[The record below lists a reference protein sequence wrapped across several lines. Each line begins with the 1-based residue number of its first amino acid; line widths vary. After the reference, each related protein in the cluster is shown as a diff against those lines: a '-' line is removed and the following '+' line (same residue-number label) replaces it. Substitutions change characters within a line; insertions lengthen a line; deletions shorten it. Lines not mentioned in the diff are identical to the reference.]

1 MDNGA
6 GIRPERCPES
16 AYGDRPRGCRT
27 AAAASVVVASAVRLA
42 IISAVGTLVHQEH
55 GADREVEALRVRL
68 AELESLLIE
77 RLAEAERVKAGLES
91 FRVRY
96 RQEVG
101 LLHDQL
107 DKLELAIAE
116 AEVGELAKKLEDAGA
131 QADAPRPETTTTSQ
145 PRFTSDAVR
154 KLFREVAK
162 IIHPDRALDQHA
174 RDRRHALMIEANRAY
189 ALGDEEQLR
198 GILAAW
204 ESSPEAVTGSDAAST
219 KLRLT
224 RRAAQIESQL
234 EAVATEVAELE
245 GTPLWE
251 LKAMVDEAAIRGK
264 DIVADMVRR
273 LKRDIMAASN
283 RLDAMRHHS

>member
-1 MDNGA
+1 M
-6 GIRPERCPES
+6 
-16 AYGDRPRGCRT
+16 
-27 AAAASVVVASAVRLA
+27 
-42 IISAVGTLVHQEH
+42 GTLVHQEH
-55 GADREVEALRVRL
+55 QADREVEALRLRL
-68 AELESLLIE
+68 AELESALIQ
-77 RLAEAERVKAGLES
+77 RLAEADTVKAGLES
-91 FRVRY
+91 FRIRY

-116 AEVGELAKKLEDAGA
+116 AELGELSRKLEDSGA
-131 QADAPRPETTTTSQ
+131 PADQPSSGPRPTTQ

-154 KLFREVAK
+154 ALFRDVAK
-162 IIHPDRALDQHA
+162 IIHPDLA
-174 RDRRHALMIEANRAY
+174 RDQDARARRHALMIEANRAY

-204 ESSPEAVTGSDAAST
+204 ETSPESVEGTDAASIT
-219 KLRLT
+219 LRLT
-224 RRAAQIESQL
+224 RRASQIESQL
-234 EAVATEVAELE
+234 EAVASEVAELKN
-245 GTPLWE
+245 TPLWE

-283 RLDAMRHHS
+283 RLDAMRPPS